1 MTSSM
6 IQKRR
11 DLVNVQI
18 RVDETITEP
27 YAVLYTPEL
36 NEQINEMEKLIR
48 GHGKEE
54 FLLLEQEER
63 YHILKPQ
70 DIYMARFEEQQ
81 VTLYGEKEKYRSRQ
95 RLYEV
100 EEGLGSGFMR
110 ISKTTI
116 INLKQID
123 SVEPSFRGTMI
134 LKLKNGQKDYISR
147 KYLPEFKRYIGL

>member
-1 MTSSM
+1 MSKCTTYFIFPPQEKECAKIMTSSM

-54 FLLLEQEER
+54 FLLLE
-63 YHILKPQ
+63 PP
-70 DIYMARFEEQQ
+70 
-81 VTLYGEKEKYRSRQ
+81 V
-95 RLYEV
+95 
-100 EEGLGSGFMR
+100 
-110 ISKTTI
+110 
-116 INLKQID
+116 
-123 SVEPSFRGTMI
+123 
-134 LKLKNGQKDYISR
+134 
-147 KYLPEFKRYIGL
+147 

>member
-1 MTSSM
+1 M
-6 IQKRR
+6 
-11 DLVNVQI
+11 NVQI

-63 YHILKPQ
+63 YHIVKPQ

-95 RLYEV
+95 MLLTEMHTV
-100 EEGLGSGFMR
+100 ETDIFMQDVPK
-110 ISKTTI
+110 IW
-116 INLKQID
+116 
-123 SVEPSFRGTMI
+123 
-134 LKLKNGQKDYISR
+134 
-147 KYLPEFKRYIGL
+147 

>member
-48 GHGKEE
+48 GHGK
-54 FLLLEQEER
+54 
-63 YHILKPQ
+63 
-70 DIYMARFEEQQ
+70 
-81 VTLYGEKEKYRSRQ
+81 
-95 RLYEV
+95 
-100 EEGLGSGFMR
+100 
-110 ISKTTI
+110 
-116 INLKQID
+116 
-123 SVEPSFRGTMI
+123 
-134 LKLKNGQKDYISR
+134 
-147 KYLPEFKRYIGL
+147 